1 MTYNVQGDNNSFIF
15 ATKNV
20 SSPSSSATNLSIY
33 ILHITSLISYI
44 NSYDDETNHLYVCNL
59 IIFILFIHTYI
70 PFNYLSMHI
79 YIFDINLLNQ

>member
-44 NSYDDETNHLYVCNL
+44 NSYDDETNHLCV
-59 IIFILFIHTYI
+59 
-70 PFNYLSMHI
+70 
-79 YIFDINLLNQ
+79 